1 LRRARHKNPGS
12 AFYHIVTRL
21 AGYPGDFPLQKR
33 RAALKLLEIIQD
45 YIGAYC
51 CQLVG
56 YSIMGSHYHFIVFF
70 EEIRPMSSNEL
81 KLRAQQL
88 YGNRFELKTAHWSP
102 FAWEKFNRKLFD
114 VSSLMQH
121 INGEYAKWFNRK
133 SNRRGHLWADR
144 FKNPELLDPR
154 ALQECLLY
162 IELNAVRAKIVAR
175 PEHWQ
180 ASSAWARCHHQDQDL
195 MPLEEIFAETPSEEV
210 FAAYRSRLYER
221 AALAE
226 ANTHRQRDR
235 VSPPPER
242 FTNRLRFFT
251 DGLAIGRQDAV
262 GVLLEQWR
270 SQGRYRYRK
279 KPIPQLSGFL
289 FTLREQRSHGGP

>member
-1 LRRARHKNPGS
+1 LRRARHKNPDS

-21 AGYPGDFPLQKR
+21 AGYPGDFPLQQR
-33 RAALKLLEIIQD
+33 RASLKLLETIRA

-70 EEIRPMSSNEL
+70 QNFRPLSSQEL
-81 KLRAQQL
+81 KLRAQEL
-88 YGNRFELKTAHWSP
+88 YGHRFELKTSHWSP
-102 FAWEKFNRKLFD
+102 LAWEKFNRKLFD

-133 SNRRGHLWADR
+133 SNRRGHLWGDR
-144 FKNPELLDPR
+144 YKNPELLDPR
-154 ALQECLLY
+154 ALQECLFY
-162 IELNAVRAKIVAR
+162 IELNSVRAKIVDR

-180 ASSAWARCHHQDQDL
+180 ASSAWARCHNQDQDL
-195 MPLEEIFAETPSEEV
+195 MPLEEIFAEVPCEEV
-210 FAAYRSRLYER
+210 FGVYRSRLYER
-221 AALAE
+221 AAIARSKM
-226 ANTHRQRDR
+226 HKQRNLT
-235 VSPPPER
+235 SASPER

-251 DGLAIGRQDAV
+251 DGLAIGSQKTV
-262 GVLLEQWR
+262 GLLLEQWR
-270 SQGRYRYRK
+270 SQGRYQNRK

-289 FTLREQRSHGGP
+289 FTLREQRSHGSP